1 MLSYEWILTHEKREE
16 STNIWRERERESKLK
31 RVLWIVN
38 CDCDQVVHILH
49 EDVVEASVKVEICS
63 TVSYG
68 ELKRDD
74 GGWQKRER
82 EQKSEWEQRKK
93 QKMRTNNIN
102 YRM

>member
-1 MLSYEWILTHEKREE
+1 M
-16 STNIWRERERESKLK
+16 
-31 RVLWIVN
+31 N

-74 GGWQKRER
+74 GG
-82 EQKSEWEQRKK
+82 
-93 QKMRTNNIN
+93 
-102 YRM
+102 